1 MQMTYFFGTSIQTIN
16 ENYLHNKQDK
26 YRKWLKER
34 KLQNGELK
42 PTYNEIQQE
51 KHQLETEYEERFK
64 QMEQRFEEKMK
75 IMDSGLARATRRNV
89 PGYPSKKI
97 IEDYQRLKM
106 GLEFILNKMVVDRRP
121 KTEIEE
127 IRKLISRGLA

>member
-1 MQMTYFFGTSIQTIN
+1 M
-16 ENYLHNKQDK
+16 
-26 YRKWLKER
+26 KER

-51 KHQLETEYEERFK
+51 KQKLETEYEERFK
-64 QMEQRFEEKMK
+64 QMEKRFDEKMK

-89 PGYPSKKI
+89 PGYSSKKI
-97 IEDYQRLKM
+97 LEDYQRLKQ
-106 GLEFILNKMVVDRRP
+106 GLEMILNKMVVDGRP

-127 IRKLISRGLA
+127 IRKLMSQGLA